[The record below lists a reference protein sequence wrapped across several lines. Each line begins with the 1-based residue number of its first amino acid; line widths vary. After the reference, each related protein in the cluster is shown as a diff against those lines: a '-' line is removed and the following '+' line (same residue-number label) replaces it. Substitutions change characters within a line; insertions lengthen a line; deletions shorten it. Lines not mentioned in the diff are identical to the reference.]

1 MFENAAI
8 WAFETMKEISSYFRT
23 EKRQKIHRQI
33 LFVDFFMDELM
44 QIENEAFCCLREV
57 KIILTCFYYKYFT
70 CRYIYTIMGAHP
82 D

>member
-1 MFENAAI
+1 
-8 WAFETMKEISSYFRT
+8 
-23 EKRQKIHRQI
+23 
-33 LFVDFFMDELM
+33 MDELM

-57 KIILTCFYYKYFT
+57 KIILTCFNYKYFI